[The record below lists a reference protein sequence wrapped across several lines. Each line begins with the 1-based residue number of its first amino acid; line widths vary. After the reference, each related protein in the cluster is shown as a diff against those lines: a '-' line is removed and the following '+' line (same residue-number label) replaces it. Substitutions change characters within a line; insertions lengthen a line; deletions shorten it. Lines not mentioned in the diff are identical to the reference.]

1 MLILIKIS
9 LKFVHKGPINY
20 IQVMVQI
27 IAWRRLGDKLLS
39 EAMIFR

>member
-20 IQVMVQI
+20 IPVMVQI
-27 IAWRRLGDKLLS
+27 IAWRRLS
-39 EAMIFR
+39 EAMMFK